1 MLSRGIISGDQS
13 SIALAD
19 QAVVSGGNFLTMVI
33 VGRILAAENFGLF
46 SLAMMSFL
54 FMSNLHRAVLT
65 QPMNIFG
72 AAESP
77 EEQIGRL
84 RVVLHSHL
92 VALPI
97 ASLILAVAS
106 AVFFPDFLLLLAL
119 TAAFCCFALQETMR
133 RYWYTRRDFAKALEN
148 DFISYGGQVL
158 VLILL
163 AWLKDLTA
171 TTAFIVLALTS
182 LAAFIHGRFRRLEA
196 PVRLVSTNWQE
207 IIRQQRSITLW
218 LLLTVLAVWGAGPL
232 YPFLML
238 PLGVAVIAAYS
249 ACRTVLSAMNLVV
262 QSVSNYLPTK
272 ARLILEQE
280 GKEAFRKHMLR
291 TCSQSLLLGFIFL
304 LALHLLA
311 EPLLHFFYGGRY
323 DHAAPVMRILAYGT
337 VCSLM
342 GVVFGAYALAME
354 DPRSGFLANL
364 GATVVTFSI
373 GLWLIRDFGIR
384 GAAIAVSLSMA
395 TAMIVQ
401 ALFVVR
407 RYCSLP
413 FGDPCAR

>member
-1 MLSRGIISGDQS
+1 MNKSDKFPVKSTDPKTWKPTKLVSLRSDVAPTTSAWKMLPRGILSESQG

-33 VGRILAAENFGLF
+33 VGRVLTVENFGLF

-54 FMSNLHRAVLT
+54 FMSNLHRAVFT

-77 EEQIGRL
+77 QEQIGRL

-133 RYWYTRRDFAKALEN
+133 RFWYTRRDFAKALEN
-148 DFISYGGQVL
+148 DLISYGGQVL
-158 VLILL
+158 VLVLL

-182 LAAFIHGRFRRLEA
+182 LAAFMHGRFRRLEA
-196 PVRLVSTNWQE
+196 PVRLVSTNWQA
-207 IIRQQRSITLW
+207 IIRQQRSITMW
-218 LLLTVLAVWGAGPL
+218 LVLTVLAVWGAGPL

-238 PLGVAVIAAYS
+238 PLGVA
-249 ACRTVLSAMNLVV
+249 
-262 QSVSNYLPTK
+262 
-272 ARLILEQE
+272 
-280 GKEAFRKHMLR
+280 
-291 TCSQSLLLGFIFL
+291 
-304 LALHLLA
+304 
-311 EPLLHFFYGGRY
+311 
-323 DHAAPVMRILAYGT
+323 
-337 VCSLM
+337 
-342 GVVFGAYALAME
+342 
-354 DPRSGFLANL
+354 
-364 GATVVTFSI
+364 
-373 GLWLIRDFGIR
+373 
-384 GAAIAVSLSMA
+384 
-395 TAMIVQ
+395 
-401 ALFVVR
+401 
-407 RYCSLP
+407 
-413 FGDPCAR
+413 